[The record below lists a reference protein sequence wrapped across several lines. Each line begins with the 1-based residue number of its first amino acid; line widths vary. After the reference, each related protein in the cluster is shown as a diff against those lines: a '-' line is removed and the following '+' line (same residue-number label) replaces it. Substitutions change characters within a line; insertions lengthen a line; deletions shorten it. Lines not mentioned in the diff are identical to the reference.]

1 MEDRNIFQ
9 FEEKYQNM
17 TDEVLIKEAVSN
29 QNDGALDCLIGRY
42 KDLVSMKANKF
53 FMIGSEKDI

>member
-9 FEEKYQNM
+9 FGEKYQNM
-17 TDEVLIKEAVSN
+17 TDELLIQEAKNSQSN
-29 QNDGALDCLIGRY
+29 EALDCLIGRY

-53 FMIGSEKDI
+53 FMIGSEKR